1 MTVLAELERKGLIT
15 RISTNSRRVKDLLR
29 LAARDLRVARTLNR
43 ESPDWAYSIAYNRM
57 LQSARALMFSRGYR
71 PTGTT
76 SHFAVIAFLRSAYS
90 QQLGTLIGELDR
102 MRKKRHV
109 SVYDTAGTISD
120 REMREISEG
129 LRRLRPIS
137 SKLSDIAGTKTI
149 SKEDWQRAQSVLR
162 KAPASTTSLK

>member
-1 MTVLAELERKGLIT
+1 LTVLAELERKGLIT

-109 SVYDTAGTISD
+109 SVYDTAGTIS
-120 REMREISEG
+120 ESEAEYA
-129 LRRLRPIS
+129 LKVSSRFHERAKNLLS
-137 SKLSDIAGTKTI
+137 SKG
-149 SKEDWQRAQSVLR
+149 
-162 KAPASTTSLK
+162 P